1 MTSRIQNTKA
11 KLLPKSFQSSS
22 QSDLT
27 LPRIMIYGG
36 ESMRSSSSSSTTTP
50 TAAGPR
56 RPEELQ
62 VATPTRTASAKSSPI
77 SPVLVHPCAI
87 DDCHHDLCETASY
100 PEDRSISSTGD
111 CTIISASNRTNRS
124 RCRTNPL
131 SHIDN
136 SATSTYSEIQKGQ
149 IGPEKNPS
157 TDRNM
162 KNHHHQGQ
170 GGQGQVSADPFS
182 SKGSNTTE
190 EDLIGDERGLGS
202 FESSQLTNQ
211 RLNPNKIRMITQES
225 NTTTSTTSGANTSIS
240 VDPSVKSDMSFSS
253 AQAETTHSTARVDG
267 SSSASIGSQ
276 AVGNIGHNPNGQYL
290 LRQDVFLPQLQK
302 AAEPNQDYEQN
313 KLFFQNIDAAFGK
326 CNISIDIV
334 HDKQPIMDANEL
346 KNICKMCFGAMC
358 IVFSSHN
365 PSMTKIGSGSKRDR
379 SPDDTLSGSEND
391 SDDSFTKHS
400 KISSVYQNSL
410 EKDISK
416 TAIFMR
422 QQRRLA
428 GDDDISDSLHNIMI
442 GFDHAGG
449 SCGNSNLSG
458 PSNGYT
464 LMDEAVKTNDGV
476 DSPHGFM
483 QRPLVPLAVV
493 YMLWSKLIATHLEE
507 RIEGKKNDD
516 FVVNNRIVKEIADRI
531 KDVLVQDM
539 CLLHLSFQES
549 KIGKGACHD
558 ADFDNSD
565 KIEANTS
572 SMECLKINH
581 DLHLQYGLHIS
592 QNSSLFPFF
601 LKKGPSDQG
610 CQGLKFS
617 YRIFD
622 HNNWNPEHALNFIL
636 ASSCLKRVHR
646 SRTMEK
652 MGGMV
657 RMQYDYAVEML
668 PWHLMRSMQYQTVAS
683 ILSDVSF
690 VKGRLDNLD
699 AADVA
704 SMHVADFEELYDSVL
719 GWMIECP
726 SLVADIEVDKAMAE
740 CYGMLGSLIRSKDSS
755 RWQCEDKSED
765 ESDIEDDA
773 IDLTCAKSVAKSLET
788 LGDSLFRYKKEAESM
803 KYYYRS
809 LVRYEHINT
818 FERKRLFKAKDT
830 SKIFNE
836 KTQLQLGGVLSRI
849 AAVYECGN
857 EKADAML
864 CYERALS
871 FYSKCQTKQHTQGV
885 AKTLASMGELHFTLK
900 EYDSSLSCFNE
911 ALLMMRSMDE
921 NCDEVAANL
930 LLVMGNVRKEMGEL
944 NEALEL
950 FSEALYNKTLLYG
963 KSHPEVGFIH
973 HIIGIA
979 YCEKPDLQK
988 ALAHFQN
995 SLKIRKDSVALV
1007 QSYLPPNDKSGRIQ
1021 SRELEVTES
1030 LEVMGKVYETLCDLG
1045 ASFIYYEESSTI
1057 HYSHLLDLASGD
1069 ACAMMIGD
1077 IVAVLQSE
1085 PEFGTF
1091 IEDIYNHLQTTLEIG
1106 LRLCPIGRI
1115 FKTKLS
1121 FEDLTEIEGQMA
1133 DIMLHMGNIRGAKFL
1148 EKMSELEIEYDNVCA
1163 KDVSKERR
1171 LATEHLENSVMLR
1184 KRRIER
1190 LGNNEGESNDG
1201 EGNDDSDE
1209 DLNYERITM
1218 AISLYELGKICSWL
1232 VIRNDIEEHEPRRL
1246 RLIRPTSFAIRDCQ
1260 IAIAYFEEA
1269 REILQD
1275 SVSMSETLAYAHEGE
1290 DPFISRLHLTPSIYE
1305 EMLQTMA
1312 VLYRKLGEYDK
1323 SVKCYN
1329 EVSLLLTRMALDE
1342 KINISQ
1348 KDKVAF
1354 SSQSIG
1360 DILFDTGEFPR
1371 ALESYAES
1379 LQLLEASGADSLV
1392 LAHTLNKEGSTLL
1405 KLKKWGE
1412 ATLSFNK
1419 ALCIRV
1425 DRLPKDHIDIA
1436 ESFHFIGKAYEGD
1449 SKSDQALDYYK
1460 KAQKIISGRLV
1471 DTDTP
1476 AADLYYDL
1484 GSIVLLQDE
1493 DAFHYTRSN
1502 PPDEDISLALTCLAL
1517 SRDIYIRN
1525 FGDDALEVGN
1535 ALSLLGVIYHQYG
1548 EVPKAITS
1556 FKRALTIF
1564 KGAPLDQNARIRKTL
1579 VKLGLATLDIS
1590 SDDNEE
1596 VFDCYSLAQDMY
1608 EEREDCKSIEY
1619 ADLFVFIG
1627 EAHLKFG
1634 KKTILQ
1640 HVNQC
1645 KFVFLIMYVLH
1656 LSEDNDKAMEYFQD
1670 SLAIYH
1676 SVLGEKHAIGSK
1688 ILTRIGECFIRKRK
1702 HKDALVLLEEA
1713 LQIHIDAGNDFSDL
1727 GLAEIQFNLGI
1738 VYCETGNLDE
1748 AMNSYEKSLKIR
1760 TKYLGE
1766 NSVETAQ
1773 VSIFLWK
1780 VVKYSH

>member
-1 MTSRIQNTKA
+1 MMTSRIQNTKA

-22 QSDLT
+22 QRDLK
-27 LPRIMIYGG
+27 LRRIKIYGG
-36 ESMRSSSSSSTTTP
+36 ESMRNSSSSTTPP
-50 TAAGPR
+50 TAADPR
-56 RPEELQ
+56 CPEELQ

-77 SPVLVHPCAI
+77 SPVLVHPFAI
-87 DDCHHDLCETASY
+87 DDCHHDLCENAPY
-100 PEDRSISSTGD
+100 PEDRCVSSTGD
-111 CTIISASNRTNRS
+111 CTIISASNRTNSS
-124 RCRTNPL
+124 RCRTNSL

-162 KNHHHQGQ
+162 KNHHHHQSQGQ
-170 GGQGQVSADPFS
+170 GGQGQVSTDPFS

-190 EDLIGDERGLGS
+190 EDLIGDARDLGS

-211 RLNPNKIRMITQES
+211 RLNLNKIRMITQES
-225 NTTTSTTSGANTSIS
+225 NTTTSNTSGANTSIS
-240 VDPSVKSDMSFSS
+240 VDPSVKSDLSFSS
-253 AQAETTHSTARVDG
+253 AQAETTRSTARVDG

-818 FERKRLFKAKDT
+818 VERKRLFKAKDT

-1069 ACAMMIGD
+1069 ACAMMISD

-1091 IEDIYNHLQTTLEIG
+1091 IEDIYNHLQTTLRIG

-1148 EKMSELEIEYDNVCA
+1148 EEMSELEIEYDNVCA

-1171 LATEHLENSVMLR
+1171 LATEHLENSVTLR

-1190 LGNNEGESNDG
+1190 LGNNEGE
-1201 EGNDDSDE
+1201 
-1209 DLNYERITM
+1209 
-1218 AISLYELGKICSWL
+1218 K
-1232 VIRNDIEEHEPRRL
+1232 
-1246 RLIRPTSFAIRDCQ
+1246 
-1260 IAIAYFEEA
+1260 A

-1275 SVSMSETLAYAHEGE
+1275 SVSMSETLAYAHEDE

-1342 KINISQ
+1342 KTNISQ

-1608 EEREDCKSIEY
+1608 EEREDCKSMEY

-1627 EAHLKFG
+1627 EAHLKF
-1634 KKTILQ
+1634 
-1640 HVNQC
+1640 
-1645 KFVFLIMYVLH
+1645 
-1656 LSEDNDKAMEYFQD
+1656 EDNDKAMEYFQD

-1773 VSIFLWK
+1773 VLNNIGSVFARNKEYQRALEPWQDAIEIYRSLGVNEEDPK
-1780 VVKYSH
+1780 VACTRGNIEISRNLKQMPIEKNLRKIGEY